1 MVLMMMM
8 VIPYFL
14 AWKTIQEE
22 EDHCTCGVQMLPC
35 LLTSGCQNAEQK
47 RVAVKSSMGLLQR
60 PRHAKLLS
68 PPRKQQPS
76 PPELLCPSTHQ
87 CWGWRLP
94 REGSKPEWAQGAHP
108 GLGNTQPAPTPL
120 LRQCHELM
128 GAWPPFPGAGQLGTT
143 AQTSR
148 KFSCFIMEGCC
159 LRGVL
164 KDYQP
169 WVDLPNV
176 QPDLA
181 VTSEFEESKARMIN
195 KECLMINK
203 ECSEYRMFFYSSW
216 IFFLFQLDIILY
228 SIN

>member
-14 AWKTIQEE
+14 ARKTTQEE

-94 REGSKPEWAQGAHP
+94 REGSKPEWAQEHTRGWETPSQH
-108 GLGNTQPAPTPL
+108 PL
-120 LRQCHELM
+120 LSWGSAM
-128 GAWPPFPGAGQLGTT
+128 
-143 AQTSR
+143 
-148 KFSCFIMEGCC
+148 
-159 LRGVL
+159 
-164 KDYQP
+164 
-169 WVDLPNV
+169 
-176 QPDLA
+176 
-181 VTSEFEESKARMIN
+181 
-195 KECLMINK
+195 
-203 ECSEYRMFFYSSW
+203 SSW
-216 IFFLFQLDIILY
+216 VPGHPSQGQDSLAPQPKPAGSFPALSWKDAAWEVSWRIT
-228 SIN
+228 SPE